1 MIAAFFSA
9 ERKREQEK
17 NPSHGGVCML
27 EGLSWLRSHR
37 EAYCVTFAQGLD
49 EAELLRRF
57 GGDLSQARSIR
68 SDDWETVEELQLFG
82 EVVQV
87 GWCNGWAFAYE
98 DNGFRG
104 TFPEVLRSVSARTVA
119 VSVFRNVNAV
129 TRFCYAEDG
138 TIIADFDPIDPPF
151 EDASP
156 RVQALLHQ
164 AGITRER
171 GEEDDEEDSYDF
183 VEGMFALAE
192 AAGVSLDRESL
203 VEKPLLTSFIRNPL
217 SDFVGDLLTRGG
229 NERTASRLFAILGDK
244 WGDARRL
251 LQILKSG
258 QQRERQPHIQDHR
271 PLMERLRTIT
281 DGVLRTLLS
290 VQIIPALLKALDG
303 SDQDLRSAA
312 IEVLKALICFDQA
325 NDEEEAR
332 ERLLA
337 LADITES
344 EVAWPAALALG
355 NLGDQRAVVPLLR
368 ILEGYSSLY
377 ADWQKAGMVY
387 SPAGK
392 AVQLLGQLRA
402 TSAIEPLLN
411 LLDPQGGDID
421 FQRALYKALAQI
433 GNVQIVGRL
442 LPLLQSQPQSMGEC
456 SVQQALLASLAQLDD
471 PGIVEPLLNLLNPRP
486 ESLGASDF
494 QLHLLKA
501 LGNLGY
507 QRVIEPLAQLLN
519 PEAQHL
525 REWFFQEH
533 LVETL
538 RQLGDTRA
546 ELQAVEQA
554 VQNWRKSVQFKS
566 TLTYNRSIVRKQQG
580 DQNML

>member
-1 MIAAFFSA
+1 
-9 ERKREQEK
+9 
-17 NPSHGGVCML
+17 ML
-27 EGLSWLRSHR
+27 EGLSWLRSHS
-37 EAYCVTFAQGLD
+37 EACCVTFAQGLD

-98 DNGFRG
+98 NNGFRG
-104 TFPEVLRSVSARTVA
+104 TLPEVLRSVSARTVA

-138 TIIADFDPIDPPF
+138 TIVAHFDPIDPPF
-151 EDASP
+151 EDASL

-164 AGITRER
+164 AGITRE
-171 GEEDDEEDSYDF
+171 GIEEEDSYDF
-183 VEGMFALAE
+183 VEGMFTLAE

-229 NERTASRLFAILGDK
+229 DERTASRLFALLGDK
-244 WGDARRL
+244 WGYASRL
-251 LQILKSG
+251 LHILKSG

-290 VQIIPALLKALDG
+290 VQITPTLLKALDG
-303 SDQDLRSAA
+303 GDQDLRSAA
-312 IEVLKALICFDQA
+312 IEVLKALIAFDQA
-325 NDEEEAR
+325 HDEEEAR

-344 EVAWPAALALG
+344 EVAWSAALALG

-368 ILEGYSSLY
+368 ILEEYSSLY

-402 TSAIEPLLN
+402 TSAIEALLN

-421 FQRALYKALAQI
+421 FQRALYKALVHI
-433 GNVQIVGRL
+433 GNVHMVGRL
-442 LPLLQSQPQSMGEC
+442 LPLLQSQPQNMRES
-456 SVQQALLASLAQLDD
+456 SVQQALLAALARLGD
-471 PGIVEPLLNLLNPRP
+471 PGLVEPLLNLLNPRP
-486 ESLGASDF
+486 EALGASDF

-501 LGNLGY
+501 LGNLGD
-507 QRVIEPLAQLLN
+507 QRAIEPLVQLLN
-519 PEAQHL
+519 PDAQHL

-533 LVETL
+533 LAETL

-554 VQNWRKSVQFKS
+554 MQNWRKTVQFKS
-566 TLTYNRSIVRKQQG
+566 TLTLVKKQQG
-580 DQNML
+580 DQNIP